1 MGNVETQPAP
11 GGRPPDQHLRLGQY
25 LVGALPAAEREAF
38 ETHLARCRECLAE
51 AERLE
56 PMLDMLALVPPEE
69 AHALVEAYAP
79 PEAPGTPR
87 RTPNPAPRATEAVAS
102 PVRPRPTGTSGHRDS
117 TTPPRTGGP
126 RGSATPARGA
136 APRAPSGR
144 PKGGTRPGKSRRNGL
159 LIGAL
164 ALVLVISGIGLGWSI
179 LRGDGT
185 PAQDVTL
192 AATGAD
198 QTSGVSLSVRVV
210 GNGRTSTVSATVGG
224 LPAGERHQ
232 LLAVNTNGESFL
244 LSDWTAAAGIQD
256 IAGECDAPVDSLS
269 FFSITKL
276 DGSVLVTAH
285 INRGRPGTSG
295 QPASPR

>member
-1 MGNVETQPAP
+1 METQPAP
-11 GGRPPDQHLRLGQY
+11 GGRPPDEHLRLGQY

-56 PMLDMLALVPPEE
+56 PVLDMLALVPPDE
-69 AHALVEAYAP
+69 AEALVAAYAP
-79 PEAPGTPR
+79 PEAPGSPR
-87 RTPNPAPRATEAVAS
+87 RTPNAAPRRNEAVAS
-102 PVRPRPTGTSGHRDS
+102 PVRPRPTGTSGRRES
-117 TTPPRTGGP
+117 TTPRENGGP
-126 RGSATPARGA
+126 RVSAPARGA
-136 APRAPSGR
+136 APRSPAGR
-144 PKGGTRPGKSRRNGL
+144 PKGGTRPKRGRRNGI
-159 LIGAL
+159 LIGAV
-164 ALVLVISGIGLGWSI
+164 ALVLVLSGIGLGWSI
-179 LRGDGT
+179 MRGGGT
-185 PAQDVTL
+185 PGQDVTL
-192 AATGAD
+192 AATGTD
-198 QTSGVSLSVRVV
+198 LTSGVSLSVRVV
-210 GNGRTSTVSATVGG
+210 GNGRTSTVAATVGG

-256 IAGECDAPVDSLS
+256 ITGECDAPVDSLS

-285 INRGRPGTSG
+285 INRGRPATSG